1 MRADANLKTPLFM
14 AHGEDDGV
22 VNYKFGE
29 LSYET
34 LKKLGVN
41 VEFHKIEDMAHEA
54 QPEELNLL
62 GAWLKE
68 RLVVRDTVGDAT
80 GTRGSGDEA
89 GVKGK
94 V

>member
-1 MRADANLKTPLFM
+1 MRTDANLKTPLFM
-14 AHGEDDGV
+14 AHGEDDMV

-29 LSYET
+29 MSYER

-54 QPEELNLL
+54 HPDELKLL
-62 GAWLKE
+62 GTWLKGM
-68 RLVVRDTVGDAT
+68 LVVQDNADK
-80 GTRGSGDEA
+80 SGAA
-89 GVKGK
+89 GNKEETEVKGK

>member
-1 MRADANLKTPLFM
+1 MRTDANLKTPLFM

-29 LSYET
+29 MSYEA
-34 LKKLGVN
+34 LKKVGVN

-54 QPEELNLL
+54 QPDELNLL

-68 RLVVRDTVGDAT
+68 RLAVPDSAGDET
-80 GTRGSGDEA
+80 TTRGSGDET
-89 GVKGK
+89 GIRGK

>member
-1 MRADANLKTPLFM
+1 MRTDANLKTPCFM

-22 VNYKFGE
+22 VQYKFGE
-29 LSYET
+29 MSYEN
-34 LKKLGVN
+34 LKKLGVD

-62 GAWLKE
+62 GAWLKQ
-68 RLVVRDTVGDAT
+68 RLGAVSDEAKTA
-80 GTRGSGDEA
+80 GTRGDGDET

>member
-1 MRADANLKTPLFM
+1 M

-22 VNYKFGE
+22 VQYKFGE
-29 LSYET
+29 MSYET
-34 LKKLGVN
+34 LKKLGVD

-54 QPEELNLL
+54 QPDELNLL
-62 GAWLKE
+62 GAWLKQ
-68 RLVVRDTVGDAT
+68 RLVTVSDETKTA
-80 GTRGSGDEA
+80 GTRGSGDET